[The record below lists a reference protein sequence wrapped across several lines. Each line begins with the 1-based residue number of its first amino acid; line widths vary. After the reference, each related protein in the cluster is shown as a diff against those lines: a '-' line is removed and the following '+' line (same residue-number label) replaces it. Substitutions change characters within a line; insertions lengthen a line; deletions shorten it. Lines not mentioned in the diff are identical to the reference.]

1 MIKKSI
7 SLIAVMLTMAVA
19 AMAQKQVVKEDYWW
33 NDQPDSYVWSSES
46 NFIVNNYA
54 VATMP
59 QEMEG

>member
-1 MIKKSI
+1 
-7 SLIAVMLTMAVA
+7 MAVA

-59 QEMEG
+59 QEMEGTAY